1 MEGGEIDPSGARKA
15 GLDAFLEEKVAQG
28 FSVERRTDT
37 HAIIF
42 RKVRGLRRLRRGA
55 DPGRFVVQVAEDGT
69 VTMSPDEPR
78 RT

>member
-1 MEGGEIDPSGARKA
+1 MAGDEIDPSGTRKA

-42 RKVRGLRRLRRGA
+42 RKVRGLRRLKRDD
-55 DPGRFVVQVAEDGT
+55 DPGRFVVQVDEHGT
-69 VTMSPDEPR
+69 VTMTPAEPR

>member
-1 MEGGEIDPSGARKA
+1 MAGGEIDPSGARKA

-42 RKVRGLRRLRRGA
+42 RKVSCLRRLRRGA
-55 DPGRFVVQVAEDGT
+55 DPGRLVVQVDEDGI
-69 VTMSPDEPR
+69 VTMSPAEPR